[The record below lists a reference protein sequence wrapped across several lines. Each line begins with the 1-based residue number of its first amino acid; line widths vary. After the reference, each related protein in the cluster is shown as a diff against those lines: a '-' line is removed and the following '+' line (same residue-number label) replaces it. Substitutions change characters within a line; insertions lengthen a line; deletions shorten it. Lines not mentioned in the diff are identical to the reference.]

1 MGDDLTGSREYP
13 QAPVAGVGAVVI
25 ERERVLL
32 VRRGQEPLLGEWALP
47 GGKVELGETLEEAIV
62 REVREETGL
71 AVKPI
76 RILNAFDRID
86 RDTTARVRFH
96 YVLVDFLCAVVPGA
110 KAEPQARTDVSDARW
125 VPLQE
130 IRESTKF
137 VLRPFTLEVIEQGWR
152 AMQSSGRP
160 APDF

>member
-1 MGDDLTGSREYP
+1 MTGSREYP

-32 VRRGQEPLLGEWALP
+32 VRRGQEPLLGEWSLP

-71 AVKPI
+71 AVQPI
-76 RILNAFDRID
+76 QILKAFDRID

-96 YVLVDFLCAVVPGA
+96 YVLVDFLCAVLPGA
-110 KAEPQARTDVSDARW
+110 EEPQARTDISDARW

-130 IRESTKF
+130 IRESTEF
-137 VLRPFTLEVIEQGWR
+137 VLRPFTLEVIEQGRR
-152 AMQSSGRP
+152 AAQTSGRP